1 MRQILNLFVQINSSC
16 HALFCMTAENEEKR
30 QLKMKKK
37 GLWVPNECS
46 TIVAQQ
52 LSLNN
57 CRSTIVAQQL
67 CTEIEDARRPYK
79 MECPHGNY
87 HDSPTYQ
94 NLALQPS
101 H

>member
-1 MRQILNLFVQINSSC
+1 MRQILSLFVQINSSC

-37 GLWVPNECS
+37 GLWVPNE
-46 TIVAQQ
+46 
-52 LSLNN
+52 
-57 CRSTIVAQQL
+57 RSTIVAQQL

>member
-1 MRQILNLFVQINSSC
+1 MRQILSLFVQINSSC

-37 GLWVPNECS
+37 GLWVPNERS

-52 LSLNN
+52 LS
-57 CRSTIVAQQL
+57 
-67 CTEIEDARRPYK
+67 EIEDARRPYK